1 MYNTEKDRIRE
12 MKNLFYSGLLLTATL
27 TAACSSE
34 DNTETESQKGMTLYA
49 TVAETRATMD
59 DDKGKWTFAFAA
71 NDVVNVGNDAVSGYY
86 TFTNNGTNFTSSDA
100 KPTDN
105 AASWYAYFPGNEV
118 RLANQTGD
126 FSNVANYY
134 ALSGSTSATT
144 TGIEG
149 LSIHM
154 TPQVAVLRIVK
165 TNKSDECDINVMIGD
180 KWVSSLTAKPNEVGF
195 NVTTSTSKVSLL
207 NKNGDAAGTYYYVAV
222 PAGVKIAVYNGDT
235 KRVATKANGLTAGKY
250 YTVTTSD
257 VKGTA
262 EATICDATSCTT
274 KKIGWVQLWAG
285 GPKFA
290 TENVKDK
297 MKWKEARKPDDEY
310 VWGKNWRTPT
320 KEEMSGF
327 IKNEHKVNTDNVKA
341 VYTQK
346 NGVYGIEFTGV
357 QPGYTKSTLF
367 FPSDGQNPEYDYGTY
382 LTSSNGQEGYGLGSA
397 FMYRPQELYFYTTD
411 QIHYETN
418 YNVRPVL
425 AN

>member
-1 MYNTEKDRIRE
+1 

-49 TVAETRATMD
+49 TVAETRATMTE
-59 DDKGKWTFAFAA
+59 GENGTWSFAFTT
-71 NDVVNVGNDAVSGYY
+71 NDVVKVNNDAVNTYY
-86 TFTNNGTNFTSSDA
+86 TFTKNGTNFTSSDA

-105 AASWYAYFPGNEV
+105 AASWYAYFPGNKV
-118 RLANQTGD
+118 SLANQTGD

-165 TNKSDECDINVMIGD
+165 TNKSDECDINVKIGGN
-180 KWVSSLTAKPNEVGF
+180 WVSSLTAKTNEVGF
-195 NVTTSTSKVSLL
+195 NVTTSSSKVSLL
-207 NKNGDAAGTYYYVAV
+207 SKNGEAAGIYYVAV
-222 PAGVKIAVYNGDT
+222 PAGVQIAVYNGDT
-235 KRVATKANGLTAGKY
+235 RRVATKAAGLKAGKY
-250 YTVTTSD
+250 YTVTTSN

-262 EATICDATSCTT
+262 EATINGST
-274 KKIGWVQLWAG
+274 KTIGWVQLWAG

-290 TENVKDK
+290 TENVAGK
-297 MKWKEARKPDDEY
+297 MQWEEARKTGDNY

-320 KEEMSGF
+320 KEEMNGF

-357 QPGYTKSTLF
+357 QPGYTNSTLF
-367 FPSDGQNPEYDYGTY
+367 FPADGQNPEYDYGTY
-382 LTSSNGQEGYGLGSA
+382 LTSSNGQDGFGLGSG
-397 FMYRPQELYFYTTD
+397 FMYQ
-411 QIHYETN
+411 
-418 YNVRPVL
+418 
-425 AN
+425 

>member
-1 MYNTEKDRIRE
+1 

-27 TAACSSE
+27 MAACSSE
-34 DNTETESQKGMTLYA
+34 DNTGTESQKGMTLYA
-49 TVAETRATMD
+49 TVAETRASMTMGGVD
-59 DDKGKWTFAFAA
+59 GNWSFAFTA
-71 NDVVNVGNDAVSGYY
+71 NDKINVNNDAVNNYY

-100 KPTDN
+100 KTTSTP
-105 AASWYAYFPGNEV
+105 AKWYAYFPGNEV
-118 RLANQTGD
+118 SLANQTGD

-134 ALSGSTSATT
+134 ALSGSTSTTT
-144 TGIEG
+144 TGAEG
-149 LSIHM
+149 LSINL

-165 TNKSDECDINVMIGD
+165 TNNSDKCDINVKMGD
-180 KWVSSLTAKPNEVGF
+180 NWVSSLTAKSNQTGF
-195 NVTTSTSKVSLL
+195 SVTTSTSKVSLL
-207 NKNGDAAGTYYYVAV
+207 NKNGNAAGTYYVAV
-222 PAGVKIAVYNGDT
+222 PAGVKIAIYNGSTMLKST
-235 KRVATKANGLTAGKY
+235 KENGLTAGKY
-250 YTVTTSD
+250 YTITTAPVS
-257 VKGTA
+257 GS
-262 EATICDATSCTT
+262 EYATINGTT
-274 KKIGWVQLWAG
+274 EKIGWVQLWAG

-290 TENVKDK
+290 EKNVEQK
-297 MKWKEARKPDDEY
+297 MKWPDATKTGDNY
-310 VWGKNWRTPT
+310 VWGKNWKTPT

-327 IKNEHKVNTDNVKA
+327 IKNEHNINTDNVKA

-367 FPSDGQNPEYDYGTY
+367 FPSDGQNPKYDYGTY

-397 FMYRPQELYFYTTD
+397 FMYSDQELYFYTTD

>member
-1 MYNTEKDRIRE
+1 
-12 MKNLFYSGLLLTATL
+12 MKNLLYSGLLLTATL

-34 DNTETESQKGMTLYA
+34 DNTETESHKGMTLYA
-49 TVAETRATMD
+49 TVAETRASMTMGGVD
-59 DDKGKWTFAFAA
+59 GNWSFAFTA
-71 NDVVNVGNDAVSGYY
+71 NDKINVNNDAVNNYY

-105 AASWYAYFPGNEV
+105 ATSWYAYFPGNEV
-118 RLANQTGD
+118 SLANQTGD

-134 ALSGSTSATT
+134 ALSGTT
-144 TGIEG
+144 TTVTTGAEG
-149 LSIHM
+149 LSINM

-165 TNKSDECDINVMIGD
+165 VDNSGECDINVKMGD
-180 KWVSSLTAKPNEVGF
+180 NWVSSLTAKTNEVGF

-207 NKNGDAAGTYYYVAV
+207 SKNGEAAGIYYVAV
-222 PAGVKIAVYNGDT
+222 PAGVKIAIYNGGT
-235 KRVATKANGLTAGKY
+235 KLKSTKDAGLEAGKY
-250 YTVTTSD
+250 YTITTAPVSGSED
-257 VKGTA
+257 
-262 EATICDATSCTT
+262 ATINGKTEQ
-274 KKIGWVQLWAG
+274 IEWVQLWAG

-290 TENVKDK
+290 TQNVEQK
-297 MKWKEARKPDDEY
+297 MKWKEARKTGDEY
-310 VWGKNWRTPT
+310 VWGKNWKTPT
-320 KEEMSGF
+320 KEEMNGF
-327 IKNEHKVNTDNVKA
+327 IKNEHNINTDNVKA

-382 LTSSNGQEGYGLGSA
+382 LTSSNEQDGFGLGSG
-397 FMYRPQELYFYTTD
+397 FMYSDQELYFYTTD
-411 QIHYETN
+411 MIHYDTN

>member
-1 MYNTEKDRIRE
+1 
-12 MKNLFYSGLLLTATL
+12 MKNLLYSGLLLTATL

-34 DNTETESQKGMTLYA
+34 DNTGTESQKGMTLYA
-49 TVAETRATMD
+49 TVSDTRATMTMGGVD
-59 DDKGKWTFAFAA
+59 SNWSFAFTT
-71 NDVVNVGNDAVSGYY
+71 NDVVKVNNDAENTYY

-118 RLANQTGD
+118 TLANQTGD

-149 LSIHM
+149 LSINM

-165 TNKSDECDINVMIGD
+165 TNKSDECDINVKIGD
-180 KWVSSLTAKPNEVGF
+180 KWVSSLTAKTNEVGF

-207 NKNGDAAGTYYYVAV
+207 NKNKEAAGTYYVAV
-222 PAGVKIAVYNGDT
+222 PAGVKIAIYNGNTMLKST
-235 KRVATKANGLTAGKY
+235 KDAGLKAGKY
-250 YTVTTSD
+250 YTITTAPVS
-257 VKGTA
+257 GTA
-262 EATICDATSCTT
+262 EATIGN
-274 KKIGWVQLWAG
+274 IGWVQLWAG

-290 TENVKDK
+290 TENVKQK
-297 MKWKEARKPDDEY
+297 MQWKEARKTGNEY
-310 VWGKNWRTPT
+310 VWGKNWNTPT

-327 IKNEHKVNTDNVKA
+327 FKNDYKVNTDNVKA
-341 VYTQK
+341 VYTSK

-367 FPSDGQNPEYDYGTY
+367 FPLVGQSIDYGEGVY
-382 LTSSNGQEGYGLGSA
+382 LTSSNGQDGYGSGLH
-397 FMYRPQELYFYTTD
+397 FMYSNQQLHFLPTD
-411 QIHYETN
+411 WINYNTY

-425 AN
+425 ADEHQ

>member
-165 TNKSDECDINVMIGD
+165 TNKSDECDINVKIGD
-180 KWVSSLTAKPNEVGF
+180 NWVSSLTAKTNEVGF

-207 NKNGDAAGTYYYVAV
+207 SKNGEAAGIYYVAV
-222 PAGVKIAVYNGDT
+222 PAGVQIAIFNGNTMLKST
-235 KRVATKANGLTAGKY
+235 KGTGLTVGKY
-250 YTVTTSD
+250 YTITTAPVS
-257 VKGTA
+257 GS
-262 EATICDATSCTT
+262 EYATINGTT
-274 KKIGWVQLWAG
+274 EKIGWVQLWVG

-290 TENVKDK
+290 ERNVEQK
-297 MKWKEARKPDDEY
+297 MKWADAVKTGDNY

-320 KEEMSGF
+320 EEEMNGF
-327 IKNEHKVNTDNVKA
+327 IKDSYLVNTNNVKA
-341 VYTQK
+341 VYKQK
-346 NGVYGIEFTGV
+346 DGVYGIEFTGV

-367 FPSDGQNPEYDYGTY
+367 LPASDNNKNNTQAHYS
-382 LTSSNGQEGYGLGSA
+382 TSSAGTSGTGSSL
-397 FMYRPQELYFYTTD
+397 LYITDGNSIYVGIANIPSATTT
-411 QIHYETN
+411 Y
-418 YNVRPVL
+418 YVRPVL

>member
-1 MYNTEKDRIRE
+1 
-12 MKNLFYSGLLLTATL
+12 
-27 TAACSSE
+27 
-34 DNTETESQKGMTLYA
+34 MTLYA
-49 TVAETRATMD
+49 TVAETRASMTEGVD
-59 DDKGKWTFAFAA
+59 GNWSFDFTA
-71 NDVVNVGNDAVSGYY
+71 NDKINVNNDAVNNYY

-100 KPTDN
+100 KTTPTP
-105 AASWYAYFPGNEV
+105 ATWYAYFPGNEV
-118 RLANQTGD
+118 SLANQTGD

-149 LSIHM
+149 LNINLK
-154 TPQVAVLRIVK
+154 PQVAVLRIVK
-165 TNKSDECDINVMIGD
+165 TNNSDECDINVKIGD
-180 KWVSSLTAKPNEVGF
+180 NWVSSLTAKTNEVGF

-222 PAGVKIAVYNGDT
+222 PAGVKIAIFNGDT

-257 VKGTA
+257 VSGTA
-262 EATICDATSCTT
+262 EATIGDTT

-290 TENVKDK
+290 IQNVEQK
-297 MKWKEARKPDDEY
+297 MKWKEARKPGDEY
-310 VWGKNWRTPT
+310 VWGKNWKTPT
-320 KEEMSGF
+320 KEDMNGF
-327 IKNEHKVNTDNVKA
+327 IKNEHEVNTDNVKA

-397 FMYRPQELYFYTTD
+397 FMYSDQELYFYTTD

>member
-1 MYNTEKDRIRE
+1 M
-12 MKNLFYSGLLLTATL
+12 
-27 TAACSSE
+27 
-34 DNTETESQKGMTLYA
+34 
-49 TVAETRATMD
+49 
-59 DDKGKWTFAFAA
+59 
-71 NDVVNVGNDAVSGYY
+71 VNVNNDAVKTYY

-118 RLANQTGD
+118 SLANQTGD

-134 ALSGSTSATT
+134 ALSGTTSATT

-149 LSIHM
+149 LSINLK
-154 TPQVAVLRIVK
+154 PQVAVLRIVK
-165 TNKSDECDINVMIGD
+165 TNISDECDINVKIGD
-180 KWVSSLTAKPNEVGF
+180 NWVSSLTAKTNEVGF

-207 NKNGDAAGTYYYVAV
+207 SKNGEAAGIYYVAV
-222 PAGVKIAVYNGDT
+222 PAGVKIAIYNGGT
-235 KRVATKANGLTAGKY
+235 KLKSTKDAGLEAGKY
-250 YTVTTSD
+250 YTITTAPVSGSED
-257 VKGTA
+257 
-262 EATICDATSCTT
+262 ATINGKTEQ
-274 KKIGWVQLWAG
+274 IEWVQLWAG

-290 TENVKDK
+290 TQNVEQK
-297 MKWKEARKPDDEY
+297 MKWKEARKTGDEY
-310 VWGKNWRTPT
+310 VWGKNWKTPT
-320 KEEMSGF
+320 KEEMNGF
-327 IKNEHKVNTDNVKA
+327 IKNEHNINTDNVKA

-397 FMYRPQELYFYTTD
+397 FMYSDQELYFYTTD

>member
-1 MYNTEKDRIRE
+1 

-27 TAACSSE
+27 MAACSSE
-34 DNTETESQKGMTLYA
+34 DNTGTESQKGMTLYA
-49 TVAETRATMD
+49 TVSETRATMTD
-59 DDKGKWTFAFAA
+59 DEKGKWTFAFTA
-71 NDVVNVGNDAVSGYY
+71 NDVVKVGNDAVSGYY

-100 KPTDN
+100 KSTSA
-105 AASWYAYFPGNEV
+105 AASWYAYFPSNEV
-118 RLANQTGD
+118 NLANQSGD
-126 FSNVANYY
+126 FSGVANYY
-134 ALSGSTSATT
+134 ALSGSTSTTT
-144 TGIEG
+144 TGAEG
-149 LSIHM
+149 LSINL

-165 TNKSDECDINVMIGD
+165 TNNSDECDINVKIGD
-180 KWVSSLTAKPNEVGF
+180 NWVSSLTAKTNEVGF

-207 NKNGDAAGTYYYVAV
+207 SKNGEATGIYYVAV
-222 PAGVKIAVYNGDT
+222 PANVKIAVYNGDT
-235 KRVATKANGLTAGKY
+235 KRVATKEAGLTAGKY

-262 EATICDATSCTT
+262 EATIGGVT
-274 KKIGWVQLWAG
+274 KTIRWVQLWAG

-290 TENVKDK
+290 TENVAKK
-297 MKWKEARKPDDEY
+297 MSWTEAAKTGDNY

-320 KEEMSGF
+320 KEDMNGF

-357 QPGYTKSTLF
+357 QPGYTNSTLF
-367 FPSDGQNPEYDYGTY
+367 FPADGQNPEYDYGTY
-382 LTSSNGQEGYGLGSA
+382 LTSSNGQDGFGLGSG
-397 FMYRPQELYFYTTD
+397 FMYSDQELYFYTTD
-411 QIHYETN
+411 MIHYDTN

>member
-1 MYNTEKDRIRE
+1 

-149 LSIHM
+149 LSINLK
-154 TPQVAVLRIVK
+154 PQVAVLRIVK
-165 TNKSDECDINVMIGD
+165 TNKSDECDINVKIGD
-180 KWVSSLTAKPNEVGF
+180 NWVSSLTAKTNEVGF

-207 NKNGDAAGTYYYVAV
+207 YKNGDAAGTYYYVAV

-257 VKGTA
+257 VSGTA
-262 EATICDATSCTT
+262 EATICDAKSCTT

-290 TENVKDK
+290 TENVEQK
-297 MKWKEARKPDDEY
+297 MKWEDAVKTDKNY

-320 KEEMSGF
+320 KEEMSVF
-327 IKNEHKVNTDNVKA
+327 VPNA
-341 VYTQK
+341 
-346 NGVYGIEFTGV
+346 GVYGTGYEEQNKKSACTATYKSKDGVYGVEFTGN
-357 QPGYTKSTLF
+357 QPGYTKATLF
-367 FPSDGQNPEYDYGTY
+367 LPTDSKDANYAEFHYF
-382 LTSSNGQEGYGLGSA
+382 TSSKANNSNGSSLA
-397 FMYRPQELYFYTTD
+397 FMCSGGFIVVHPYDNNNNTATYF
-411 QIHYETN
+411 
-418 YNVRPVL
+418 VRPVL

>member
-1 MYNTEKDRIRE
+1 
-12 MKNLFYSGLLLTATL
+12 MKNLLYSGLLLTATL

-49 TVAETRATMD
+49 TVAETRASMTMGGVD
-59 DDKGKWTFAFAA
+59 GNWSFAFTA
-71 NDVVNVGNDAVSGYY
+71 NDKINVNNDAVNNYY

-118 RLANQTGD
+118 SLAGQNGD

-149 LSIHM
+149 LSINM

-165 TNKSDECDINVMIGD
+165 TNKSDECDINVKMGD
-180 KWVSSLTAKPNEVGF
+180 NWVSSLKAKTNEVGF

-222 PAGVKIAVYNGDT
+222 PAGVKIAIYNGNTHLKST
-235 KRVATKANGLTAGKY
+235 KEAGLTAGKY
-250 YTVTTSD
+250 YTITTAPVSGSED
-257 VKGTA
+257 
-262 EATICDATSCTT
+262 ATIDGTT

-290 TENVKDK
+290 TKNVEQK
-297 MKWKEARKPDDEY
+297 MKWEEAAKNTGDNY

-327 IKNEHKVNTDNVKA
+327 VAKDGYSLNADNVTA
-341 VYTQK
+341 VHTSK
-346 NGVYGIEFTGV
+346 DGVHGIEFTGV

-367 FPSDGQNPEYDYGTY
+367 IPSDNKGTEGDDGVY
-382 LTSSNGQEGYGLGSA
+382 LTSSAGTVGYGSSLSFHATQDGIAFIYIFNKLGTAAA
-397 FMYRPQELYFYTTD
+397 FY
-411 QIHYETN
+411 
-418 YNVRPVL
+418 VRPVL

>member
-27 TAACSSE
+27 MAACSSE

-154 TPQVAVLRIVK
+154 IPQVAVLRIVK
-165 TNKSDECDINVMIGD
+165 TNKSDECDINVKIGD
-180 KWVSSLTAKPNEVGF
+180 NWVSSLTAKPNEVGF

-207 NKNGDAAGTYYYVAV
+207 SKNGEAAGTYYVAV
-222 PAGVKIAVYNGDT
+222 PAGVKIAIYNGSTMLKST
-235 KRVATKANGLTAGKY
+235 KEAGLTAGKY
-250 YTVTTSD
+250 YTITTAPVS
-257 VKGTA
+257 GS
-262 EATICDATSCTT
+262 EYATINGTT
-274 KKIGWVQLWAG
+274 EKIGWVQLWAG

-290 TENVKDK
+290 ERNVEQK
-297 MKWKEARKPDDEY
+297 MKWADAVKTGDNY

-320 KEEMSGF
+320 EEEMNGF
-327 IKNEHKVNTDNVKA
+327 IKDSYLVNTNNVKA
-341 VYTQK
+341 VYKQK
-346 NGVYGIEFTGV
+346 DGVYGIEFTGV

-367 FPSDGQNPEYDYGTY
+367 LPASDNNKNNTQAHYS
-382 LTSSNGQEGYGLGSA
+382 TSSAGTSGTGSSL
-397 FMYRPQELYFYTTD
+397 LYITDGNSIYVGIANIPSATTT
-411 QIHYETN
+411 Y
-418 YNVRPVL
+418 YVRPVL

>member
-1 MYNTEKDRIRE
+1 

-27 TAACSSE
+27 MAACSSE
-34 DNTETESQKGMTLYA
+34 DNTGTESQKGMTLYA
-49 TVAETRATMD
+49 TVSETRATMTD
-59 DDKGKWTFAFAA
+59 DEKGKWKFAFSA
-71 NDVVNVGNDAVSGYY
+71 NDVVKVGNDAVNDYY

-100 KPTDN
+100 KTTSA
-105 AASWYAYFPGNEV
+105 AASWYAYFPSNEV
-118 RLANQTGD
+118 NLANQSGD
-126 FSNVANYY
+126 FSGVANYY
-134 ALSGSTSATT
+134 ALSGSTSTTT
-144 TGIEG
+144 TGAEG
-149 LSIHM
+149 LSINL

-165 TNKSDECDINVMIGD
+165 TNNSDECDINVKIGD
-180 KWVSSLTAKPNEVGF
+180 NWVSSLTAKTNEVGF

-207 NKNGDAAGTYYYVAV
+207 SKNGEATGIYYVAV
-222 PAGVKIAVYNGDT
+222 PANVKIAVYNGDT
-235 KRVATKANGLTAGKY
+235 KRVATKEAGLTAGKY

-262 EATICDATSCTT
+262 EATIGGVT
-274 KKIGWVQLWAG
+274 KTIRWVQLWAG

-290 TENVKDK
+290 TENVAKK
-297 MKWKEARKPDDEY
+297 MSWTEAAKTGDNY

-320 KEEMSGF
+320 KEDMNGF

-357 QPGYTKSTLF
+357 QPGYTNSTLF
-367 FPSDGQNPEYDYGTY
+367 FPADGQNPEYDYGTY
-382 LTSSNGQEGYGLGSA
+382 LTSSNGQDGFGLGSG
-397 FMYRPQELYFYTTD
+397 FMYSDQELYFYTTD
-411 QIHYETN
+411 MIHYDTN

>member
-49 TVAETRATMD
+49 TVAETRASMTEGENGTWSFD
-59 DDKGKWTFAFAA
+59 FST
-71 NDVVNVGNDAVSGYY
+71 NDLVKVNNDAVNTYY
-86 TFTNNGTNFTSSDA
+86 TFTKNGTNFTSSDA
-100 KPTDN
+100 KTTTSP
-105 AASWYAYFPGNEV
+105 ASWYAYFPGNEV
-118 RLANQTGD
+118 SLANQTGD

-165 TNKSDECDINVMIGD
+165 TNNSDECDINVKIGGN
-180 KWVSSLTAKPNEVGF
+180 WVSSLTAKTNEVGF

-207 NKNGDAAGTYYYVAV
+207 NKKGDAAGTYYYVAV
-222 PAGVKIAVYNGDT
+222 PAGVKIAIYNGNTMLKST
-235 KRVATKANGLTAGKY
+235 KDAGLKAGKY
-250 YTVTTSD
+250 YTITTAPVS
-257 VKGTA
+257 GTA
-262 EATICDATSCTT
+262 EATIGGTT

-290 TENVKDK
+290 TENVAGK
-297 MKWKEARKPDDEY
+297 MQWKEARKTGDNY

-320 KEEMSGF
+320 KEDMSGF
-327 IKNEHKVNTDNVKA
+327 IKN
-341 VYTQK
+341 
-346 NGVYGIEFTGV
+346 
-357 QPGYTKSTLF
+357 
-367 FPSDGQNPEYDYGTY
+367 DY
-382 LTSSNGQEGYGLGSA
+382 E
-397 FMYRPQELYFYTTD
+397 PQIRNL
-411 QIHYETN
+411 
-418 YNVRPVL
+418 
-425 AN
+425 

>member
-1 MYNTEKDRIRE
+1 
-12 MKNLFYSGLLLTATL
+12 MKNLLYSGLLLTATL

-71 NDVVNVGNDAVSGYY
+71 NDDVKVGNDAVSDYY

-100 KPTDN
+100 KTTSAP
-105 AASWYAYFPGNEV
+105 ASWYAYFPDNEV
-118 RLANQTGD
+118 SLANQTGD

-165 TNKSDECDINVMIGD
+165 TNNSDKCDINVKIGGN
-180 KWVSSLTAKPNEVGF
+180 WVSSLTAKTNEVGF

-222 PAGVKIAVYNGDT
+222 PAGVKIAIFNGDT

-257 VKGTA
+257 VSGTA
-262 EATICDATSCTT
+262 EATGST
-274 KKIGWVQLWAG
+274 KPIGWVQLWAG

-290 TENVKDK
+290 TENVADK
-297 MKWKEARKPDDEY
+297 MQWKEARKTGKEY
-310 VWGKNWRTPT
+310 VWGKNWKTPT
-320 KEEMSGF
+320 KEDMNGF
-327 IKNEHKVNTDNVKA
+327 IKNEHNINTDNVKA

-346 NGVYGIEFTGV
+346 NGVYGLEFTGV

-367 FPSDGQNPEYDYGTY
+367 FPSDGQNPKYDYGTY
-382 LTSSNGQEGYGLGSA
+382 LTSSNGQDGFGLGSG
-397 FMYRPQELYFYTTD
+397 FMYSDQELYFYTTD
-411 QIHYETN
+411 QIHYDTY

-425 AN
+425 ADKLQ